1 MSGTGPVW
9 FDILP
14 RIVGMGE
21 ASGNI
26 VRESVKA
33 GEQSGKGFA
42 DAFAQM
48 VTGSTG
54 EVTGAAEAQI
64 KSLQTVLEKSSM
76 QIAAA
81 KDKVAAA
88 SGRVLVAETKEAEA
102 RAKYAAESSQ
112 VVAASVRTEEAKR
125 REAAASAAVTAAVAD
140 ETAAQEALAT
150 AQTRVAETS
159 VTSGA
164 KLGKAA
170 GLMTAGYVVAIGAAV
185 NAAGDFEQTQE
196 RLVTTAGE
204 SRDNLDMV
212 SEGILNMAGQVGYS
226 AGEMSKGMY
235 TIESAGYHGAD
246 GLKVMQAAAQGAR
259 AEGADLTEVTDAVTT
274 ALHDYHLEADQSGLI
289 TSKMVTAVGEGKTTF
304 GEFASSLSSVQ
315 PLAGAAGI
323 SIDDLYGSLA
333 AMTAS
338 GMSADQATQNMAD
351 AIRHLMSPTQTM
363 TSELAQLGINSAD
376 LSANLG
382 KNGLAGS
389 MQEISE
395 AILKQMDP
403 SGKAL
408 LGTFNE
414 SKQATEAATKMFQN
428 LSPEVQKLAAQYR
441 DGSITSKQWT
451 SAIRGM
457 TQENKTQAG
466 QWATTQA
473 KTESFNNALKSGSTD
488 AQTFTQALYKATGDS
503 ASLGVALMLTGEN
516 AEKTNDNIAN
526 VANTT
531 TEADGSVKGWHDTQE
546 TFNQKLN
553 EFKDGL
559 GAIGIKIGTDFL
571 PAVSDLMGGLVSVGT
586 WLTDNKWAL
595 DAIVI
600 SIGAIAT
607 GFVAW
612 KIASG
617 VMAVINISTLA
628 ASAAMGMFAVAEE
641 GATVAAD
648 ELAVAMAA
656 TGFSEIVIGITA
668 IIVGLA
674 ALVAGV
680 MYAYN
685 HWAWFHDSVQAVWET
700 MKSFGSWVATTASNI
715 WEKLTHAWGNVEH
728 AMGNV
733 GHAFGNVGHAFENVG
748 HAIGNVLNFIDK
760 LIRVVTAVILT
771 VLIAPIVI
779 ALHLMGDTWN
789 WLYEHAVKPVIDLIK
804 LEIQALGAVVRWI
817 NDEIF
822 QPVLHAIGDIWNW
835 IWAAII
841 QPVISFIKLEL
852 QALGLAVHF
861 VNDEVFQPVMHAI
874 GDIWNWVWD
883 HVISP
888 VIESIKSGIQSWGDK
903 MNWIHE
909 HVIQPVSDGIHTAMS
924 SISDA
929 FKNTVDWIEKQWGR
943 VEGIVK
949 TPAKFI
955 IDTVYNQGIAPV
967 WNGIAGVFGLGD
979 IKTVDV
985 SNWAGGGIFSG
996 PGIIPGYAPGQDT
1009 VNAKL
1014 SPGESVLTPEATR
1027 LLGPEFILGINGM
1040 SGRPG
1045 GNETNGMPIL
1055 HAAGGFFGGIGDF
1068 VSGAWDD
1075 VKSGAQLLEK
1085 MATDPVG
1092 ELKDLFA
1099 GMMGKTDETPG
1110 DQSQWLNSLK
1120 AMPGHFLD
1128 AAVDKV
1134 KSWFGA
1140 HPSAGRSGSINGN
1153 IVGVPGSAP
1162 ALTDAARG
1170 IEGVDYVWG
1179 GWDNG
1184 WLTDCSGAQS
1194 ILANIAVGLDPMG
1207 GGRTATGGEDSF
1219 LAARGFLPGIGP
1231 TGSLNI
1237 GWFNGGP
1244 YGGHTAGTL
1253 PDGTNVEMGGARG
1266 NGQFGGNAA
1275 GAGNS
1280 EFTDHRHLPPEF
1292 FNGGAV
1298 VPGHS
1303 GGLFNYGIYD
1313 GGGTIV
1319 PGTTLVQNDTGQNEY
1334 TLDAGAT
1341 QALKTIVAAITGSAQ
1356 GISDQVS
1363 FSPPSMQAP
1372 GTQAVVDSGGTA
1384 TITKPRTLD
1393 DVNNEYAG
1401 KFAQFFQDNAK
1412 DIFGSAAAGFGGL
1425 FIKDYHDNTGRN
1437 GLENARNI
1445 VREMNAHAGSGSR

>member
-64 KSLQTVLEKSSM
+64 KSLQAVLEKSSM

-363 TSELAQLGINSAD
+363 TTELAQLGINSAD

-428 LSPEVQKLAAQYR
+428 LSPEVQKVAAQYR

-715 WEKLTHAWGNVEH
+715 WEKLTHAFGNVEH

-804 LEIQALGAVVRWI
+804 LEIQALGVVVRWI

-841 QPVISFIKLEL
+841 QPVIDLIKLEI
-852 QALGLAVHF
+852 QGLGIVVRWL
-861 VNDEVFQPVMHAI
+861 NDEIFQPVIHAI
-874 GDIWNWVWD
+874 GDIWNWIWD

-985 SNWAGGGIFSG
+985 SNWAGGGIYSG

-1045 GNETNGMPIL
+1045 GNITNGMPI
-1055 HAAGGFFGGIGDF
+1055 HASGGFFGDIGNA
-1068 VSGAWDD
+1068 VSGVWSDLKD
-1075 VKSGAQLLEK
+1075 IGSVMVKILK
-1085 MATDPVG
+1085 DPAAA
-1092 ELKDLFA
+1092 LKDLFSNA
-1099 GMMGKTDETPG
+1099 TGQAEGSPG
-1110 DQSQWLNSLK
+1110 DPSLWRT
-1120 AMPGHFLD
+1120 ALVDVPGKFVD
-1128 AAVDKV
+1128 SAIDKV
-1134 KSWFGA
+1134 KSW
-1140 HPSAGRSGSINGN
+1140 
-1153 IVGVPGSAP
+1153 V
-1162 ALTDAARG
+1162 T
-1170 IEGVDYVWG
+1170 
-1179 GWDNG
+1179 
-1184 WLTDCSGAQS
+1184 
-1194 ILANIAVGLDPMG
+1194 
-1207 GGRTATGGEDSF
+1207 
-1219 LAARGFLPGIGP
+1219 
-1231 TGSLNI
+1231 
-1237 GWFNGGP
+1237 
-1244 YGGHTAGTL
+1244 
-1253 PDGTNVEMGGARG
+1253 
-1266 NGQFGGNAA
+1266 
-1275 GAGNS
+1275 
-1280 EFTDHRHLPPEF
+1280 
-1292 FNGGAV
+1292 
-1298 VPGHS
+1298 GHS
-1303 GGLFNYGIYD
+1303 GSGSKGFGIPYVGSPDLDAWIMAAIVDTGVDPDHWSPGLHTLIGRESGGNPNAINLTDSNAQAGYPSQGLMQTIPQTFEAYRDPGLPDNITDPVANIVAGINYIKATYGDISNVQQADANAAPMGYAGGVVNYGLYD

-1341 QALKTIVAAITGSAQ
+1341 QALKTIVAAITGSSQ

-1372 GTQAVVDSGGTA
+1372 GTQAVVDSGGAA